1 VSDMVADN
9 AGEPLQRAVFLDRDG
24 VINVEK
30 GYLHRIEDFA
40 FLPGVPQALR
50 LLKDAGFLLIVVTNQ
65 SGVARG
71 YYSLAAVHQ
80 LHRHLQNE
88 LAVAGV
94 AIDGF
99 YICPHHPE
107 HGSADSA
114 GECDCRKPLPGMIE
128 SAISDFRID
137 PARSYLVGDKLSDIE
152 AGRSAGCRPLLV
164 RTGYGAVAA
173 TAVPEDVT
181 IVDDLPAAARFI
193 IGEDFPGK

>member
-1 VSDMVADN
+1 MSAMGVEN
-9 AGEPLQRAVFLDRDG
+9 AAKPFQRAVFLDRDG

-30 GYLHRIEDFA
+30 GYLHRIEDFE

-50 LLKDAGFLLIVVTNQ
+50 LLKEAGFLLVVVTNQ

-71 YYSLAAVHQ
+71 YYSLAAVHE
-80 LHRHLQNE
+80 LHRHLQSE
-88 LAVAGV
+88 LADAGV

-99 YICPHHPE
+99 YVCPHHPE

-128 SAISDFRID
+128 RATADFRID
-137 PARSYLVGDKLSDIE
+137 PARSYLVGDKPSDIE
-152 AGRSAGCRPLLV
+152 AGRAAGCRTLLV
-164 RTGYGAVAA
+164 RTGYGAA
-173 TAVPEDVT
+173 AVPTVPPDVT

-193 IGEDFPGK
+193 IGEEFPGK

>member
-1 VSDMVADN
+1 MVADN
-9 AGEPLQRAVFLDRDG
+9 AGKPLQRAVFLDRDG

-30 GYLHRIEDFA
+30 GYLHRIEDFE

-50 LLKDAGFLLIVVTNQ
+50 LLKEAGFLLVVVTNQ

-71 YYSLAAVHQ
+71 YYSLEAVHE
-80 LHRHLQNE
+80 LHRHLQSE

-114 GECDCRKPLPGMIE
+114 GECDCRKPLPGMIGR
-128 SAISDFRID
+128 AISDFRID
-137 PARSYLVGDKLSDIE
+137 PARSYLVGDKLSDTE
-152 AGRSAGCRPLLV
+152 AGRAAGCRSLLV
-164 RTGYGAVAA
+164 RTGYGVAA
-173 TAVPEDVT
+173 VPAVPQDVT

-193 IGEDFPGK
+193 IGEEFPGK